1 MKKQDILERGVNTVF
16 LSIGTNLGNKK
27 FNIEKIKSLIESKK
41 IKIVASSSLY
51 STPSWPNPNYPE
63 YINIVVKIKTQMSLK
78 KLFIFTK
85 NIEKKMGR
93 KIKIRNHPRIC
104 DIDII
109 DFNKENVCLNVNT
122 NQLIIP
128 HPRMHLR
135 NFVLFPLFEVQSDW
149 IHPKFN
155 KKISNLLKNMS
166 YNDITTIKLI

>member
-1 MKKQDILERGVNTVF
+1 
-16 LSIGTNLGNKK
+16 
-27 FNIEKIKSLIESKK
+27 
-41 IKIVASSSLY
+41 
-51 STPSWPNPNYPE
+51 
-63 YINIVVKIKTQMSLK
+63 MSLK

-109 DFNKENVCLNVNT
+109 DFNKENICLNVNS

-155 KKISNLLKNMS
+155 QKISNLLKNMS
-166 YNDITTIKLI
+166 HDDITTIKLI

>member
-27 FNIEKIKSLIESKK
+27 FNIEKIKSLIESKN

-51 STPSWPNPNYPE
+51 STPSWPNPNYPK

-109 DFNKENVCLNVNT
+109 DFNKENICLNVNSSE
-122 NQLIIP
+122 LIIP